1 MSVFPL
7 EKGDW
12 NLKSAQSSAHSSA
25 VVLTPIWSKA
35 SAMEG
40 KASLLEELAERDRP
54 GAHDDG

>member
-40 KASLLEELAERDRP
+40 LLEELAERDRP